1 MTEIKELLSNFCKK
15 HLNDEL
21 MGYAFKLCDTLG
33 RKKRINISRGRKEI
47 WAASIVYAIARLNL
61 LFDKENSNYV
71 TADTICNYF
80 NTRKSTVGNK
90 ATQIED
96 ACNLTIGDEGYCS
109 KHITDSLTFY
119 KTPEAFTVPKS
130 MIEGL
135 EIVFEIAE
143 GEDAKELER
152 FVENQKKIKEQKIKE
167 KQERRTEINREIA
180 KKKRE
185 NRKHK
190 DYEKRQLKLFGDL

>member
-1 MTEIKELLSNFCKK
+1 MTEIKELLSSFCEK

-21 MGYAFKLCDTLG
+21 TGYAFKLSDALG
-33 RKKRINISRGRKEI
+33 RKKKINISRGRKEI
-47 WAASIVYAIARLNL
+47 WAASIIYAIARLNF
-61 LFDKENSNYV
+61 LFDKENSNYI

-90 ATQIED
+90 ATQIEEV
-96 ACNLTIGDEGYCS
+96 CNLTIGAEGYCS

-119 KTPEAFTVPKS
+119 KTPDGFIVPKS
-130 MIEGL
+130 MIEVP
-135 EIVFEIAE
+135 EIVVEIAD

-152 FVENQKKIKEQKIKE
+152 FVENQSKIKEQKIKE
-167 KQERRTEINREIA
+167 RQERRAEINREIA

-185 NRKHK
+185 NRKHI
-190 DYEKRQLKLFGDL
+190 DYEKRQLKLFGD